1 VDHQRLTPVEF
12 HARFSGES
20 DVLEFKQGVSEHK
33 IAEAVTAFSNTG
45 GGTVLVGVDPGGRS
59 VGTNTDGEAE
69 ARIHR
74 VVARVHRPGRY
85 ALHVLNVESVKILA
99 IAVSRREEG
108 YAQTADGRV
117 LVRRG
122 AMNVALLG
130 EQLDEFV
137 SGRALRRF
145 ESAATDR
152 TIDDADPQLLEEL
165 TSAYG
170 WSEAARDRLAEH
182 GLLDL
187 RTEPPAL
194 TVAGAL
200 YLLMDP
206 TAALGK
212 AYIEVFQY
220 RQDGSESNRRRITG
234 PLQHQVA
241 QATSTVTEAVGHDVV
256 VLGLRRFELDRLPTE
271 VLREAIANAVAHRV
285 YEDHRRAVRI
295 DIRSTTVTITSPGP
309 LPEPVTL
316 ATLREQNAARNVRV
330 IETLRRFRLAED
342 AGRGVD
348 LMQDAMAAN
357 LLDPPRFDAD
367 STTVTVTL
375 PLTSTVAAT
384 ERAWVTEIETRGEL
398 HPGDRI
404 LLVHAARGEALT
416 NSDVRALLGIDSTH
430 ARVALQ
436 RLRDHGFLRQV
447 GTRAGARYL
456 LGDDLKPPA
465 GLRLTDRDLRG
476 AVLDLAERQP
486 LTNRLVRERFAVDRG
501 EALRILQGLVASG
514 DLIQRGQRRGTRYLR
529 PGMTE

>member
-1 VDHQRLTPVEF
+1 MDHQRLTPVEF

-45 GGTVLVGVDPGGRS
+45 GGTVLVGVDPGGRP

-348 LMQDAMAAN
+348 LMQDAMAAK

>member
-1 VDHQRLTPVEF
+1 MDHQRLTPVEF

-348 LMQDAMAAN
+348 LMQDAMAAK

>member
-1 VDHQRLTPVEF
+1 MDHQRLTPVEF

-99 IAVSRREEG
+99 IAVSRRVEG

>member
-1 VDHQRLTPVEF
+1 VDHQPLTSVEF

-33 IAEAVTAFSNTG
+33 IAEAVTAFSNTR
-45 GGTVLVGVDPGGRS
+45 GGTVLVGVDPGGRP

-85 ALHVLNVESVKILA
+85 ALHVLDVESVRVLA

-170 WSEAARDRLAEH
+170 WSEATADRLAEH

-187 RTEPPAL
+187 TTEPPSL

-212 AYIEVFQY
+212 AYIEVFFY

-234 PLQHQVA
+234 PLHHQVA
-241 QATSTVTEAVGHDVV
+241 QATATVTEAVGHDVV

-295 DIRSTTVTITSPGP
+295 DVRSTTVTITSPGP

-330 IETLRRFRLAED
+330 IEALRRFRLAED

-384 ERAWVTEIETRGEL
+384 ERAWVTEVETRGEL

-430 ARVALQ
+430 ARAALQ
-436 RLRDHGFLRQV
+436 RLRDHGFLRQI
-447 GTRAGARYL
+447 GNRAGARYL

-476 AVLDLAERQP
+476 AVLELADRQP
-486 LTNRLVRERFAVDRG
+486 LTNRLVREHFALDRA

-514 DLIQRGQRRGTRYLR
+514 DLIQQGQRRGTRYLR
-529 PGMTE
+529 PGRTE